1 MHLADDALTYE
12 VIGCFRW
19 VYNELGGRLLE
30 SAYRGA
36 MLHALQKRRLG
47 VEREVSL
54 PFHFDGVVVA
64 NYRMD
69 IVVERR
75 LIVELKSVESLRPDH
90 VKQVLQYL
98 RSTDLELALLFNF
111 GPEPEIKR
119 FTLRNAVKKRGGL
132 V

>member
-1 MHLADDALTYE
+1 MHLPDDALTYE

-30 SAYRGA
+30 SAYAGA
-36 MLHALQKRRLG
+36 IVHALGKRGLH

-54 PFHFDGVVVA
+54 PFYFDGVVVA

-69 IVVERR
+69 LVVESR
-75 LIVELKSVESLRPDH
+75 LIVEVKSVERVRPEH
-90 VKQVLQYL
+90 VKQVLHYL

-111 GPEPEIKR
+111 GPEPAIKR
-119 FTLRNAVKKRGGL
+119 FTLRNGMKQRGL